1 MTFEAPQ
8 KSNPHE
14 LTVNQHTFPS
24 ASIARFVN
32 EKGAVQV
39 MRKASDR
46 LFYAKPDNQIFCA
59 QRVWD
64 QQAEGG
70 FMKDIED
77 AFQQLASA
85 VLDDPAFRLGPQHFA
100 LISEFY
106 GLCNIRAQWKRH
118 ERLADPS
125 ITSVSSAFEIIGL
138 RHNYTQDE
146 QERLEAA
153 GIGYIRPD
161 FTIPSRQIV
170 APSIRLQLSESV
182 RRMRG
187 VTWAVL
193 QAEEGEFVVPDNFFE
208 LHAVPLSP
216 TACLWAGGGF
226 ASARLDR
233 LAVAAINQVAMATSV
248 DYYFAHDLDN
258 CPH

>member
-8 KSNPHE
+8 KSNPRE
-14 LTVNQHTFPS
+14 LTVDQHTFPN

-46 LFYAKPDNQIFCA
+46 VFYAKPDNQIFCA

-70 FMKDIED
+70 FMKEIED
-77 AFQQLASA
+77 TFQALASTL
-85 VLDDPAFRLGPQHFA
+85 LDDPAFRLEPQHFA
-100 LISEFY
+100 VINEFY
-106 GLCNIRAQWKRH
+106 CLWNIRAQWKQQ
-118 ERLADPS
+118 ERVPDPS
-125 ITSVSSAFEIIGL
+125 ISSAFEVIGL
-138 RHNYTQDE
+138 RHQYTQDE
-146 QERLEAA
+146 QEQLEAA

-161 FTIPSRQIV
+161 FTIPSRQLV
-170 APSIRLQLSESV
+170 APSIRLQLSDST
-182 RRMRG
+182 RMMRG
-187 VTWAVL
+187 VTWALL
-193 QAEEGEFVVPDNFFE
+193 QAGEGEFVVPDNFFE

-216 TACLWAGGGF
+216 TVCLWAGGGF

-233 LAVAAINQVAMATSV
+233 LAVAAINQVAVATSV
-248 DYYFAHDLDN
+248 EYYFARDLDN